1 MQRTLAEELAQ
12 FGCDLTFDR
21 IPPDAVEKP
30 KQLILDTAAISIS
43 STRMPFGTGIIGLV
57 DGWGGASQATV
68 FGLLHKVPAQN
79 AALCNGILAHG
90 QDYDDTHTESV
101 VHSTAA
107 LFPVAMA
114 VAEQTGASGRDMLA
128 ALIAGTEAAIRIAL
142 PVPNKFHQ
150 RGFHTTTVTTVF
162 GSALT
167 AAKLKGFDA
176 QRTAHALGV
185 CGSFV
190 SGLVECVPAGADA
203 KRLHAGWGGF
213 CGITAAQFADIGYSG
228 PTTVFDGKLG
238 LYNSLL
244 RGEAPEMTD
253 IFMSLG
259 HEWEIL
265 NIRPKLYPC
274 CHYLQAY
281 LDCATILRREH
292 QIQPSQIESIDCRTA
307 QGAVNIVCEPWDK
320 KLNPTTGYGARFSL
334 PFAVSLMLTK
344 GQAGSEEFTEKYLS
358 DPDIRELMGKVRYDV
373 DPKYQVKDMPGWLA
387 IMLKNGEKYTYELPC
402 VRGDKA
408 NPIQPARS
416 RTSLTRTR
424 ISCRLRRGQALVS
437 AILRID
443 DMRDVSELA
452 EQFSV
457 PELTIAQAEAPKGRQ
472 VTARRD
478 TPVTV

>member
-1 MQRTLAEELAQ
+1 MAETLAEQLAR
-12 FGCDLTFDR
+12 FGCDLSFDR
-21 IPPDAVEKP
+21 IPDEAIEKA
-30 KQLILDTAAISIS
+30 KQLILDTVAISIS
-43 STRMPFGTGIIGLV
+43 STRMPFGMGVIGLV
-57 DGWGGASQATV
+57 GGWGGAPQATV
-68 FGLLHKVPAQN
+68 FGLSHKVPAQN

-150 RGFHTTTVTTVF
+150 RGFHTTTVATVF
-162 GSALT
+162 GSALI

-176 QRTAHALGV
+176 QRTAHALGI

-203 KRLHAGWGGF
+203 KRLHAGWGGM
-213 CGITAAQFADIGYSG
+213 CGITAAQFAEIGYSG
-228 PTTVFDGKLG
+228 PLSVFDGKLG

-244 RGEAPEMTD
+244 RGEAPDMSG
-253 IFMSLG
+253 IFESLG
-259 HEWEIL
+259 REWEIL

-281 LDCATILRREH
+281 LDCATILQREH
-292 QIQPSQIESIDCRTA
+292 NIQHSEIESIDCRTA

-334 PFAVSLMLTK
+334 PFAVSLMLAK

-358 DPDIRELMGKVRYDV
+358 DPDIRALMGKVKYEV
-373 DPKYQVKDMPGWLA
+373 DPRYQVKDMPGWLGVT
-387 IMLKNGEKYTYELPC
+387 LKDGKKYSYELPC

-408 NPIQPARS
+408 NPIHASEIKDKFDANADFLSPS
-416 RTSLTRTR
+416 TRKD
-424 ISCRLRRGQALVS
+424 LVS
-437 AILRID
+437 GILRID
-443 DMRDVSELA
+443 GMRDVRELA
-452 EQFSV
+452 ELFSA
-457 PELTIAQAEAPKGRQ
+457 PELAIAQVAPSEARQ
-472 VTARRD
+472 AARRD
-478 TPVTV
+478 APVTV